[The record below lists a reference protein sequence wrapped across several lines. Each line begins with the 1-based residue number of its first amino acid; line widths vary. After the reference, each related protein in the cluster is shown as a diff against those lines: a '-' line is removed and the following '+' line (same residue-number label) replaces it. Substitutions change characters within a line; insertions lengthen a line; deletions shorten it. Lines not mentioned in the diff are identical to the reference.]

1 MFGADGRFFL
11 VVAFFFFELLGF
23 FGFFGEVATSEDDD
37 FRGDFG
43 VGDFASSGLLSVIDA
58 FFFFLFLYGLTGGL
72 WRAADADALLFLGLA
87 G

>member
-37 FRGDFG
+37 FHGDFG
-43 VGDFASSGLLSVIDA
+43 VGDFASGLLGGTIDA
-58 FFFFLFLYGLTGGL
+58 FFFFFLLGLTGGL
-72 WRAADADALLFLGLA
+72 WMEDADAFFLGLV